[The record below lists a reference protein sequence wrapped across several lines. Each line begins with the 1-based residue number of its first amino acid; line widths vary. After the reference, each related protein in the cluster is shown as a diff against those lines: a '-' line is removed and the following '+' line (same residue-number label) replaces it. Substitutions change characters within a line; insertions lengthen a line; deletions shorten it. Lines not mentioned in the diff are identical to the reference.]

1 MIRQHRSG
9 HGTGRDMIPRGQDWP
24 SSFVAATNPHAQL
37 KSTIFDFIFL
47 EENRRLWGHF
57 PQESEIE
64 NRGFEQAV
72 KIVDEDL
79 SHDAQYLP
87 GCGWEFV
94 FWVQTICRCR
104 NGSLSRRP
112 C

>member
-1 MIRQHRSG
+1 
-9 HGTGRDMIPRGQDWP
+9 MIPRGQDWP

-37 KSTIFDFIFL
+37 KLTIFNVRFL
-47 EENRRLWGHF
+47 EEKRRFWGHS

-72 KIVDEDL
+72 KIVDKIL
-79 SHDAQYLP
+79 HSMRSIYRDAVGNL
-87 GCGWEFV
+87 V
-94 FWVQTICRCR
+94 FGVKTICRCR
-104 NGSLSRRP
+104 NDSLSQQP